1 MACTNAAGGVGGAFA
16 PSLFLGAFTGFFT
29 ATLLN
34 YLFGLDLPVTSF
46 TLVGMAGVMSGAMN
60 SPLTAI
66 FLIAEITGGYRLFVP
81 LMLVSAIAF
90 AISYYFS
97 PYSVYTRE
105 LVLSGDTMAVSKEKA
120 MLFIDTENL
129 VEDDFTTVREDMTLG
144 DMIDVVAQ
152 SRRNIFPVVNE
163 ARELKGV
170 VTLDDIRQ
178 DMFDRSLYNRY
189 YVYDYMTTPPAY
201 IEWGEPISTILE
213 KFDKTG
219 AWNLP
224 VVNEENRYVGFVSKS
239 KIFSEY
245 RNELQKE

>member
-1 MACTNAAGGVGGAFA
+1 M
-16 PSLFLGAFTGFFT
+16 
-29 ATLLN
+29 
-34 YLFGLDLPVTSF
+34 
-46 TLVGMAGVMSGAMN
+46 
-60 SPLTAI
+60 
-66 FLIAEITGGYRLFVP
+66 
-81 LMLVSAIAF
+81 
-90 AISYYFS
+90 
-97 PYSVYTRE
+97 
-105 LVLSGDTMAVSKEKA
+105 
-120 MLFIDTENL
+120 
-129 VEDDFTTVREDMTLG
+129 
-144 DMIDVVAQ
+144 
-152 SRRNIFPVVNE
+152 
-163 ARELKGV
+163 KGV

-189 YVYDYMTTPPAY
+189 YVYDYMTIPPAY